1 MAGEVRGT
9 RGLSKLKMLPSFHAH
24 YRALETGARVWRTSD
39 SLFCGGV
46 VYLVHENR
54 EQIHADI
61 RQFREWE
68 AAGELYAVATATTTA
83 KTEESLTS

>member
-1 MAGEVRGT
+1 
-9 RGLSKLKMLPSFHAH
+9 
-24 YRALETGARVWRTSD
+24 
-39 SLFCGGV
+39 

>member
-1 MAGEVRGT
+1 MPT
-9 RGLSKLKMLPSFHAH
+9 
-24 YRALETGARVWRTSD
+24 TVWRTSD